1 MEKDKKNNEKQ
12 PKKIMRMLNVFGFLW
27 SIVLFAIV
35 IYLRFTS
42 EIPALLI
49 YLGMGIV
56 YPIGFYVLQKVLE
69 RSRWSAALEEANREC
84 EEEEERK
91 PASKEKPEMAS
102 LIIMAV
108 IAFIF
113 AIGNTWNIVST
124 IMADYSKG
132 LSIQKYLPQCAD
144 MLTIILCCVFIA
156 IIIYNVSKSR
166 VFDNRNTFCISSVG
180 FVVLINSVLQ
190 THEILGTNVNLDFRH
205 QMPYMLFGMF
215 ILFFGQLFGIAVKM
229 KKEQELTI

>member
-12 PKKIMRMLNVFGFLW
+12 PKKIMRMLNVFAFLW
-27 SIVLFAIV
+27 ATVLLAIV

-42 EIPALLI
+42 EISPILI

-69 RSRWSAALEEANREC
+69 HSRWSAALEEANREC
-84 EEEEERK
+84 EEEEARK
-91 PASKEKPEMAS
+91 PASKEKPDMTS
-102 LIIMAV
+102 LTIMAV
-108 IAFIF
+108 IVFIC
-113 AIGNTWNIVST
+113 AIGDTWNIVST
-124 IMADYSKG
+124 IAADYSKG
-132 LSIQKYLPQCAD
+132 FPVQKYLPQCAD

-156 IIIYNVSKSR
+156 VIIYNVSKGR
-166 VFDNRNTFCISSVG
+166 VFDNRNTFCISAVG
-180 FVVLINSVLQ
+180 FVVLLNALLQ
-190 THEILGTNVNLDFRH
+190 SYEILGTNVNLDFRH

>member
-1 MEKDKKNNEKQ
+1 MEKNKKNNEKQ

-27 SIVLFAIV
+27 STVLLAIV

-69 RSRWSAALEEANREC
+69 HSRWSAGLEEANREC
-84 EEEEERK
+84 EKEEARK
-91 PASKEKPEMAS
+91 PASKEKPDMTS
-102 LIIMAV
+102 LTIMAV
-108 IAFIF
+108 IAFIC
-113 AIGNTWNIVST
+113 AIGDTWNIVST
-124 IMADYSKG
+124 IAADYSKG
-132 LSIQKYLPQCAD
+132 FPVQKYLPQCAD

-156 IIIYNVSKSR
+156 VIIYNVSKGR
-166 VFDNRNTFCISSVG
+166 VFDNRNTFCISAVG
-180 FVVLINSVLQ
+180 FVVLLNALLQ
-190 THEILGTNVNLDFRH
+190 SYEILGTH
-205 QMPYMLFGMF
+205 ITPEIHQQMPYMLFGMF

>member
-12 PKKIMRMLNVFGFLW
+12 SKKIMRMLNVFGFLW

-91 PASKEKPEMAS
+91 PASKEKPEMSS

>member
-12 PKKIMRMLNVFGFLW
+12 SKKIMRMLNVFGFLW
-27 SIVLFAIV
+27 PIVLFAIV

-42 EIPALLI
+42 EISPILI

-84 EEEEERK
+84 EEEEARK
-91 PASKEKPEMAS
+91 PASKEKPDMA
-102 LIIMAV
+102 LLTIMAV

-113 AIGNTWNIVST
+113 AIGNTWSIVST

-156 IIIYNVSKSR
+156 VIIYNVSKGR
-166 VFDNRNTFCISSVG
+166 VFDNRNTFCISAVG
-180 FVVLINSVLQ
+180 FVVLINSLLQ
-190 THEILGTNVNLDFRH
+190 SYEILGTNVNLDFRH

>member
-12 PKKIMRMLNVFGFLW
+12 SKKIMRMLNVFGFLW

-35 IYLRFTS
+35 IYLRLTS

-91 PASKEKPEMAS
+91 PASKEKPEMSS

-113 AIGNTWNIVST
+113 AIGNTWSIVST

-190 THEILGTNVNLDFRH
+190 THEILGTSVNLDFRH

>member
-1 MEKDKKNNEKQ
+1 MEKNKKNNEKQ
-12 PKKIMRMLNVFGFLW
+12 SKKIMRMLNVFAFLW
-27 SIVLFAIV
+27 ATVLLAIV

-42 EIPALLI
+42 EISPILI

-84 EEEEERK
+84 EEEEARK
-91 PASKEKPEMAS
+91 PASKEKPDMTM
-102 LIIMAV
+102 LTIMAV

-113 AIGNTWNIVST
+113 AIGNTWSIVST

-156 IIIYNVSKSR
+156 IIIYNVSKNR

-180 FVVLINSVLQ
+180 FVVLINSLLQ

>member
-1 MEKDKKNNEKQ
+1 MEKNKKNSEKQ
-12 PKKIMRMLNVFGFLW
+12 PKKLERMLNVFAFLW
-27 SIVLFAIV
+27 ATVLLAIV

-42 EIPALLI
+42 EISPILI

-69 RSRWSAALEEANREC
+69 HSRWSAALEEANREC
-84 EEEEERK
+84 EKEEARK
-91 PASKEKPEMAS
+91 PASKEKPDMTS
-102 LIIMAV
+102 LTIMAV
-108 IAFIF
+108 IAFIC
-113 AIGNTWNIVST
+113 AIGDTWNIVST

-156 IIIYNVSKSR
+156 VIIYNVSKGR

-180 FVVLINSVLQ
+180 FVVLINSLLQ

>member
-1 MEKDKKNNEKQ
+1 
-12 PKKIMRMLNVFGFLW
+12 
-27 SIVLFAIV
+27 
-35 IYLRFTS
+35 
-42 EIPALLI
+42 
-49 YLGMGIV
+49 MGIV

-113 AIGNTWNIVST
+113 AIGNTWSIVST

>member
-12 PKKIMRMLNVFGFLW
+12 PKKILRMLNVFGFLW

-35 IYLRFTS
+35 IYLRLTS

-91 PASKEKPEMAS
+91 PASKEKPKMAS

-113 AIGNTWNIVST
+113 AIGNTWSIVST

>member
-12 PKKIMRMLNVFGFLW
+12 SKKIMRMLNVFGFLW

-102 LIIMAV
+102 L
-108 IAFIF
+108 
-113 AIGNTWNIVST
+113 
-124 IMADYSKG
+124 
-132 LSIQKYLPQCAD
+132 
-144 MLTIILCCVFIA
+144 
-156 IIIYNVSKSR
+156 
-166 VFDNRNTFCISSVG
+166 
-180 FVVLINSVLQ
+180 
-190 THEILGTNVNLDFRH
+190 
-205 QMPYMLFGMF
+205 
-215 ILFFGQLFGIAVKM
+215 
-229 KKEQELTI
+229 

>member
-12 PKKIMRMLNVFGFLW
+12 SKKIMRMLNVFGFLW

-42 EIPALLI
+42 EISALLI

-113 AIGNTWNIVST
+113 AIGNTWSIVST

-156 IIIYNVSKSR
+156 IIIYNVSKNR

-190 THEILGTNVNLDFRH
+190 THEILGTSVNLDFRH

>member
-91 PASKEKPEMAS
+91 PASKEKPEMSS